1 MKWVIYPHKTAFKG
15 GLFIFALIMIML
27 MFFYIKN
34 MVSDLRKD
42 SREILE
48 MYANIYAKIGS
59 EELSEFS
66 FLFDEIIQ
74 KTNFPLI
81 VTDNNKEPDTWQG
94 INIPTSN
101 RSEESINK
109 VRSLIRKMDKESNPI
124 PVMYGDIVL
133 QYLHYGDSQLIKSLG
148 MLPYV
153 QILGV
158 GLFIMIG
165 FIGFNNIRRS
175 EQRFIWVG
183 MAKETA
189 HQLGTPISSLMGW
202 VEILENSADDKER
215 YKNTIIEIENDVKR
229 LDKIANRFSFIGSP
243 TELKKG
249 DITESVREVISYIRR
264 RLPQVGKDVQI
275 IEKFEE
281 IPHLHVNKGL
291 FEWVV
296 ENLLKNSL
304 DAINREKGRIIIYL
318 SNDKEKKGR
327 VFIDVK
333 DNGKGI
339 HKKHWKEI
347 FKPGYS
353 TKKRGWGLGLSLAKR
368 IIEDYHKGALF
379 VKESKLGEGTTIRVV
394 LSAK

>member
-1 MKWVIYPHKTAFKG
+1 MKWLTYPYKTAFKG
-15 GLFIFALIMIML
+15 GLFIFALVMILL

-59 EELSEFS
+59 EDLSEFG
-66 FLFDEIIQ
+66 FLFEEIIQ

-81 VTDNNKEPDTWQG
+81 VTNSNGEPDIWQG
-94 INIPTSN
+94 INILPN
-101 RSEESINK
+101 DRSRESLK
-109 VRSLIRKMDKESNPI
+109 RVTRLIRRMDKEANPI
-124 PVMYGDIVL
+124 PVMYENSVL
-133 QYLHYGDSQLIKSLG
+133 QHLHYGDSQLIKSLG
-148 MLPYV
+148 ILPYI
-153 QILGV
+153 QIIGV
-158 GLFIMIG
+158 GFFILIG

-202 VEILENSADDKER
+202 TEILKYSAVDKEK
-215 YKNTIIEIENDVKR
+215 YEKTISEVENDIKR
-229 LDKIANRFSFIGSP
+229 LDKIAHRFSFIGSP
-243 TELKKG
+243 TELKEG
-249 DITESVREVISYIRR
+249 DVVESLREVISYIKK
-264 RLPQVGKDVQI
+264 RLPQFSKDVQI

-281 IPHLHVNKGL
+281 IPLLHINKGL

-304 DAINREKGRIIIYL
+304 DAINKEKGRIAVYV
-318 SNDKEKKGR
+318 SNDKKKKGR

-333 DNGKGI
+333 DDGKGI
-339 HKKHWKEI
+339 QKKCWKEI

-353 TKKRGWGLGLSLAKR
+353 TKRRGWGLGLSLAKR
-368 IIEDYHKGALF
+368 IIKDYHKGAIF
-379 VKESKLGEGTTIRVV
+379 VKESKIDEGTTIRIV
-394 LSAK
+394 LSTK

>member
-1 MKWVIYPHKTAFKG
+1 
-15 GLFIFALIMIML
+15 
-27 MFFYIKN
+27 

-48 MYANIYAKIGS
+48 MYANIYAKIGDQDI
-59 EELSEFS
+59 SEFN

-74 KTNFPLI
+74 KTHFPLI
-81 VTDNNKEPDTWQG
+81 VTDNNGNPDTWQG
-94 INIPTSN
+94 IDISPNDK
-101 RSEESINK
+101 SEESLK
-109 VRSLIRKMDKESNPI
+109 RVRNLIKKMDEESNPI
-124 PVMYGDIVL
+124 PVMYNDTVL

-148 MLPYV
+148 LLPYI
-153 QILGV
+153 QILGG
-158 GLFIMIG
+158 GLIVLIG

-202 VEILENSADDKER
+202 IEILKNSTLDKEK
-215 YKNTIIEIENDVKR
+215 YKNIVVEVENDVKR
-229 LDKIANRFSFIGSP
+229 LHKIANRFSFIGSP
-243 TELKKG
+243 PELKKD
-249 DITESVREVISYIRR
+249 DITESLKEVISYIKK

-275 IEKFEE
+275 IERFDK
-281 IPHLHVNKGL
+281 IPLLNVNKGL
-291 FEWVV
+291 FEWVI

-304 DAINREKGRIIIYL
+304 DAIDKEKGRIVISALI
-318 SNDKEKKGR
+318 NKKGKNKIY
-327 VFIDVK
+327 IDIE

-339 HKKHWKEI
+339 QKKYWQEI

-368 IIEDYHKGALF
+368 IIEDYHKGSLF
-379 VKESKLGEGTTIRVV
+379 VEESQIDEGTKMRII
-394 LSAK
+394 LSSE